1 MQTVAYKCICANGCS
16 NKSIGGNIMKKL
28 NQKFSLVLTFLF
40 LFSLMPNF
48 VKIVKADD
56 AIPPTAA
63 DVYAVLTGD
72 FVAKQGLG
80 VDWNTA
86 NAGTLMKRTAKG
98 VYELTVNFTTPGT
111 YNYKVAFN
119 DQWDKPKAIGENGEN
134 KPINVAN
141 AGQVT
146 FRVDY
151 NAGKVYDTINNIDQF
166 RVAPTTATL
175 VGGFG
180 KNGDSLTATGKDGDP
195 TYWKPENNDLNLEY
209 IGQGFYKKTFNLKA
223 GDYSYKIAYGNKWSN
238 GEVSNNV
245 SFKLDT
251 DKQVTFLANY
261 GLGTCVDS
269 INDPSIN
276 TTVSL
281 IGTIRGAG
289 DNNWKETSKGYE
301 FTKLAAPGKFVY
313 TMFVP
318 KARYEYKVSLNY
330 SWDNPI
336 PGGIDNKVLDLS
348 GISDSDLKTFKGLDG
363 KDIKGL
369 YVTFVCDTIEKTL
382 FNSVENKDEVDEA
395 LGLTSKIKSPVINA
409 NGTITFNYVNKNA
422 KSVLLNGTMNNWGST
437 PMPMIKDEK
446 TGVWSITFRPGDKE
460 QIFEYKFQVDGSG
473 NWITDPLNSET
484 SSGNSKVVFPA
495 YSGRKVVLAGTIQ
508 AAAGEN
514 TWTPSSDKTKL
525 TYDGNG
531 NYHIN
536 IKNVPAGN
544 YEYKIAMGS
553 WDPENYGANGKS
565 YGDNMKLY
573 VPSNQDVTFWYSDD
587 SHYTANSIEYKKLD
601 IVLKGT
607 GIPEGTKL
615 TDASLTNIYS
625 AKIKLNKGSYNDIK
639 AVVDGKEYSYANINV
654 TEDSKDITFSYAPSI
669 QMVYSDPASPQISL
683 KDLYFDSRN
692 EEYKAPYGA
701 ITTDSNVTFNLKAKK
716 DDLTVAKLV
725 LITNKGTKIIDMN
738 KNGSFADGTDKWT
751 VSYKFNEIGMNK
763 YYFLVSNGSDVKSYS
778 DDDGYFGTG
787 TASDISNVKLYD
799 LNVYDKNFKT
809 PDWMKNAVIYQIFPD
824 RFFNGDNSNEYA
836 QKLARGSV
844 AYENPTNWYMPPED
858 PTIEFKTVKDKDGN
872 AVVVKDSNGK
882 PVLDPNYKGFVGDGE
897 WSNDMYGGD
906 IKGVQAKL
914 DYLQALGINVLY
926 FNPVSSSISNH
937 RYDTT
942 DYRSLDPL
950 LGHMDDFV
958 NLAKEAHNRGMH
970 VILDGVFNH
979 VSDDSIYFDRYGK
992 YIEKGKPIGAYQ
1004 YWSKVYDLMNAQS
1017 LSQQD
1022 AEKKVTADLAAQGI
1036 TDLHYKDWFVV
1047 NNKVV
1052 EKDKDGNPVPKHYDY
1067 EGWWGYDSM
1076 PVIQALNG
1084 SEYQVKSWADEII
1097 DGPNANSR
1105 YWLNQGSDGWRLDVA
1120 NEVSDETWNHF
1131 RNAVKEEGDNAIIG
1145 EIWDDASKY
1154 LLGDMYD
1161 SVMNYR
1167 FRNAVLYFVKGTQD
1181 DNKTPT
1187 DAVWAMNELEKMRE
1201 QYPKE
1206 AFEAM
1211 MNLVDSHDTQ
1221 RAISALN
1228 GYQKSVKAVADN
1240 PKEEVY
1246 AEMKLI
1252 PLIQMTYPGAPTIY
1266 YGDEAG
1272 IPGADDPDNRRGMI
1286 WGKGNQDLV
1295 EWYAKLAN
1303 IRNAYPVLRTG
1314 DILPVTVSGDDA
1326 KDVMSYLRNDKNN
1339 HALVVVSRKAQY
1351 INSLQ
1356 LDAGSIPNGTVLTNA
1371 LNPSEKYTV
1380 EAGKVTVDVPKQSGL
1395 ILVASYKAV
1404 TVNTSALKDAYD
1416 PSYIVKDKVRATG
1429 VTIDKNSLEI
1439 TAGASANLD
1448 AVVTPENTT
1457 LKDVTWSS
1465 SNSGIAKIDASGKVT
1480 AVSEGKADIT
1490 VTTLDG
1496 GFTAKCSVTVKAAP
1510 ADNGGNTGNNGNN
1523 NNGGNSGNNNGNT
1536 GNNNGNTN
1544 NNSETIIKNDASKV
1558 VEAVKNAAIKS
1569 AIIVDAS
1576 ENKKIDKSV
1585 FEAIKGTDKS
1595 ITFTAGNSVWT
1606 FNGKDINK
1614 DIKDIDLTVKVE
1626 TLDNS
1631 TSPNK
1636 DAIKEKVKNE
1646 DVLILSFAE
1655 NGVLPG
1661 EAKVKI
1667 KLDAAWLEGKD
1678 KNNLYV
1684 YYYNP
1689 STKKAEIV
1697 AKKLTVDKD
1706 GYIEFEI
1713 THNSD
1718 YFVAD
1723 KDLVSAGI
1731 LPKTGS
1737 MVDTTILVAAGLI
1750 TTFIGILIVAAGRRK
1765 RESEA

>member
-1 MQTVAYKCICANGCS
+1 
-16 NKSIGGNIMKKL
+16 MKKL

-48 VKIVKADD
+48 NHLVKAEEVQM
-56 AIPPTAA
+56 PAA
-63 DVYAVLTGD
+63 DMMAVLTGN
-72 FVAKQGLG
+72 FVKDQGLG
-80 VDWNTA
+80 NDWDTKNQ
-86 NAGTLMKRTAKG
+86 GTLMKEYSKG
-98 VYELTVNFTTPGT
+98 IYELTVEFKVAKSYEYKATFNGQWDNPKALGNNGENKKIDIKQPGKVIFRVDYLAGKVYDSINDAAQFKNSATITGILDKVSVNGKNWDTADSNFDIDYIGGGF
-111 YNYKVAFN
+111 YKKVFHLNAGELEYKVAFN
-119 DQWDKPKAIGENGEN
+119 HGWN
-134 KPINVAN
+134 
-141 AGQVT
+141 
-146 FRVDY
+146 
-151 NAGKVYDTINNIDQF
+151 
-166 RVAPTTATL
+166 
-175 VGGFG
+175 
-180 KNGDSLTATGKDGDP
+180 
-195 TYWKPENNDLNLEY
+195 
-209 IGQGFYKKTFNLKA
+209 
-223 GDYSYKIAYGNKWSN
+223 N
-238 GEVSNNV
+238 GEVGDNGSNV
-245 SFKLDT
+245 KTTVPQGGAD
-251 DKQVTFLANY
+251 VTFLANPI
-261 GLGTCVDS
+261 LGFATDS
-269 INDPSIN
+269 IHNSNILS
-276 TTVSL
+276 TVSL
-281 IGTIRGAG
+281 IGTVRQGQNEWDAAA
-289 DNNWKETSKGYE
+289 KGYE
-301 FTKLAAPGKFVY
+301 FSYLDSQGKYIYNKFLPAGSY
-313 TMFVP
+313 TY
-318 KARYEYKVSLNY
+318 KAVVNY
-330 SWDNPI
+330 SWDESY
-336 PGGIDNKVLDLS
+336 GGEDGKKDDYGNKVLTIPEGGKHVVFVADKVNKKVIDS
-348 GISDSDLKTFKGLDG
+348 INNPSD
-363 KDIKGL
+363 
-369 YVTFVCDTIEKTL
+369 V
-382 FNSVENKDEVDEA
+382 SVA
-395 LGLTSKIKSPVINA
+395 LGLVTPEVVVKSPVINSD
-409 NGTITFNYVNKNA
+409 GTVTFNYKDKDATSVSLRGDMNGWGQTPMTKDAKTDIWSVTLRLGDAA
-422 KSVLLNGTMNNWGST
+422 KSIG
-437 PMPMIKDEK
+437 
-446 TGVWSITFRPGDKE
+446 
-460 QIFEYKFQVDGSG
+460 YKFFLNNDNDHG
-473 NWITDPLNSET
+473 WIKDPLNT
-484 SSGNSKVVFPA
+484 KVTGDNSLLELQT

-508 AAAGEN
+508 SVVGEG
-514 TWTPSSDKTKL
+514 TWVPGSDKTKL
-525 TYDGNG
+525 IYDGNAK
-531 NYHIN
+531 YHIT
-536 IKNVPAGN
+536 IPNVPAGN

-553 WDPENYGANGKS
+553 WDPENYGANGKEH
-565 YGDNMKLY
+565 GDNMKLY
-573 VPSNQDVTFWYSDD
+573 VPSKQDVTFWYSDD

-601 IVLKGT
+601 VELKGT
-607 GIPEGTKL
+607 GISEGTKL
-615 TDASLTNIYS
+615 TDASLTNIYN
-625 AKIKLNKGSYNDIK
+625 AKVKLSKGSYSDIK
-639 AVVDGKEYSYANINV
+639 AVVDGKEYSFGTINI
-654 TEDSKDITFSYAPSI
+654 TEDSKDVTFSYAPAI
-669 QMVYSDPASPQISL
+669 QMVFSDAASQKISL
-683 KDLYFDSRN
+683 SDLYFDSRS
-692 EEYKAPYGA
+692 EEFKTPYGA
-701 ITTDSNVTFNLKAKK
+701 ITTDSNVTFNIKAKK

-725 LITNKGTKIIDMN
+725 LITNKGTKIIDMS
-738 KNGSFADGTDKWT
+738 KNGSFADGADKWT

-763 YYFLVSNGSDVKSYS
+763 YYFLVSNGSDVKAYS
-778 DDDGYFGTG
+778 DDDGYFGAG

-824 RFFNGDNSNEYA
+824 RFFNGDNSNDYA

-958 NLAKEAHNRGMH
+958 NLSKEAHKRGMH

-992 YIEKGKPIGAYQ
+992 YMEKGKPIGAYQ
-1004 YWSKVYDLMNAQS
+1004 YWSKVYDLMNAQN
-1017 LSQQD
+1017 LNQQD
-1022 AEKKVTADLAAQGI
+1022 AEKKVTADLSAQGI
-1036 TDLHYKDWFVV
+1036 TDLHYKDWFVI
-1047 NNKVV
+1047 NNKIVD
-1052 EKDKDGNPVPKHYDY
+1052 KDKDGNPIPKRYDY

-1097 DGPNANSR
+1097 DGPDANSR
-1105 YWLNQGSDGWRLDVA
+1105 YWLKQGSDGWRLDVA

-1131 RNAVKEEGDNAIIG
+1131 RTAVKEEGDNAIIG

-1167 FRNAVLYFVKGTQD
+1167 FRNAILYFVKGTQD
-1181 DNKTPT
+1181 DNKTTT

-1206 AFEAM
+1206 AFEVM

-1221 RAISALN
+1221 RVISAFD
-1228 GYQKSVKAVADN
+1228 GYKKDTKAVAN
-1240 PKEEVY
+1240 TPKEEAY

-1314 DILPVTVSGDDA
+1314 DIVPVTVSGDDA

-1351 INSLQ
+1351 TNGLQ

-1416 PSYIVKDKVRATG
+1416 QSYIVKDKVRATG

-1439 TAGASANLD
+1439 TVEASANLK
-1448 AVVTPENTT
+1448 AVVAPENTT
-1457 LKDVTWSS
+1457 LKDVIWSS

-1510 ADNGGNTGNNGNN
+1510 VDNGGNTGNNGNN

-1536 GNNNGNTN
+1536 GNNNNNGNNNGNTN
-1544 NNSETIIKNDASKV
+1544 NNSGAIVKNDASKV
-1558 VEAVKNAAIKS
+1558 VEAVKNAASKS
-1569 AIIVDAS
+1569 AIVVDAS
-1576 ENKKIDKSV
+1576 ENKKVDKSV

-1737 MVDTTILVAAGLI
+1737 MIDTTTLVTAGLI
-1750 TTFIGILIVAAGRRK
+1750 TTFIGVLIVAAGRRK